1 MSYRDWVISKLRDTE
16 ENEEIDSAT
25 ALGDSFIEILTGDGK
40 TVIIGVIDSVNITES
55 DVSEVYISGP
65 KKPNLVIAKSDAIW
79 SGSAIDYSR
88 QKNMG
93 WGGIGQISST
103 FQTNDY
109 AAIQRREYAFVEEG
123 LLRHTRVAR
132 LERIYDRV
140 FKIHRKGNLPPL
152 TITLINSY
160 ELSGDEVR
168 HAISKYGRFDA
179 VLKTNPNG
187 SPTGNAHSAAAEI
200 GADIFVWRE
209 LLGRLNKR

>member
-1 MSYRDWVISKLRDTE
+1 MSYRDWLISQLSNSEK
-16 ENEEIDSAT
+16 NEEINSAT
-25 ALGDSFIEILTGDGK
+25 ALGDSLIEILTGNGK
-40 TVIIGVIDSVNITES
+40 TVIIGVIDSVNITVS
-55 DVSEVYISGP
+55 DVSEIYTSGP

-79 SGSAIDYSR
+79 NGSAIDYSR

-109 AAIQRREYAFVEEG
+109 AAIQRGEYTFVEEG
-123 LLRHTRVAR
+123 LLKHTRVAR

-152 TITLINSY
+152 TIALINSY

-179 VLKTNPNG
+179 ILKTNPNG

-200 GADIFVWRE
+200 GAAIFIWRQ
-209 LLGRLNKR
+209 LLSRLNKR